1 MVVREVRVPED
12 SAVVREVLVPEDS
25 VEVRV
30 PEDSVEAR
38 MARADFPVDR
48 EGREAREAR
57 EALCGAAAGEDRLLL
72 RRGIIMGDVL
82 GVCCPFLVLPR
93 WWR

>member
-12 SAVVREVLVPEDS
+12 SVEVRVPEDS

-48 EGREAREAR
+48 EDREDR
-57 EALCGAAAGEDRLLL
+57 EALCGAAAGEDLLL
-72 RRGIIMGDVL
+72 RGIIMGDVL
-82 GVCCPFLVLPR
+82 GVCCPFSVLPR
-93 WWR
+93 WWC

>member
-25 VEVRV
+25 VEVR
-30 PEDSVEAR
+30 

-48 EGREAREAR
+48 EGREDR
-57 EALCGAAAGEDRLLL
+57 EALCGAAAGEDLLL
-72 RRGIIMGDVL
+72 RGIIMGDVL
-82 GVCCPFLVLPR
+82 GVCCPFSVLPR
-93 WWR
+93 WWC

>member
-48 EGREAREAR
+48 EGREDR

-72 RRGIIMGDVL
+72 RGIIMGDVL
-82 GVCCPFLVLPR
+82 GVCCPFSVLPR